1 MDYFIVDANLIAF
14 AVDGEDFNAW
24 FNLEHVPQVVD
35 IYAQRATIEI
45 IIHSPNLAE
54 DIAAF
59 NELIAVVH
67 EDSEQLGFFS

>member
-14 AVDGEDFNAW
+14 AVYGEDFNAW
-24 FNLEHVPQVVD
+24 FNLEHVPQMVD
-35 IYAQRATIEI
+35 IYAQRTAVEI

-54 DIAAF
+54 DIAAL

-67 EDSEQLGFFS
+67 

>member
-24 FNLEHVPQVVD
+24 FNLQHVPQMVD

-59 NELIAVVH
+59 YELIAVVH